1 MIIMT
6 WKDGIKKEAAD
17 FSRGMEAAKRLAK
30 NFGHASWFQV
40 ENDDEFMAKLQKRF
54 DESYEKY
61 GGQDINVRDLIR
73 NINRLNGAF
82 LHLTKEE

>member
-1 MIIMT
+1 MT

-17 FSRGMEAAKRLAK
+17 FSRGMEAAKSLAK
-30 NFGHASWFQV
+30 NHDHASWFQV

-61 GGQDINVRDLIR
+61 GGQDINVRVLIR
-73 NINRLNGAF
+73 SIGQLNGAF
-82 LHLTKEE
+82 LHLTEDE